1 MMNVTVN
8 GRPRELTA
16 PCTIA
21 RLLELLQL
29 ETARV
34 AVERNRNIVVR
45 EAFNTTYLQDGDLLE
60 IVRFVGGG

>member
-34 AVERNRNIVVR
+34 AVERNRDIVPR
-45 EAFNTTYLQDGDLLE
+45 DEFAKTHLEEGDHLE

>member
-1 MMNVTVN
+1 MLTVTVN

-29 ETARV
+29 DTARV
-34 AVERNRNIVVR
+34 AVERNRDIVPR
-45 EAFNTTYLQDGDLLE
+45 DEFGKTLLQEGDHLE

>member
-1 MMNVTVN
+1 MLTVTVN
-8 GRPRELTA
+8 GRPRDLTA

-34 AVERNRNIVVR
+34 AVERNRDIVSR
-45 EAFNTTYLQDGDLLE
+45 DEFEKTLLEEGDCLE

>member
-1 MMNVTVN
+1 MMTVTVN
-8 GRPRELTA
+8 GHPRELNA

-34 AVERNRNIVVR
+34 AVERNRDIVPR
-45 EAFNTTYLQDGDLLE
+45 DEFGKTCLEEGDCLE